1 MENRDIR
8 VFVVFHSFFVLPM
21 MLCWADGEED
31 GHVFDANDSTELPLA
46 DVAADI
52 HTDEVCQGHLQI

>member
-8 VFVVFHSFFVLPM
+8 VFVVFHSFFVLPR
-21 MLCWADGEED
+21 MLCLADGEIN